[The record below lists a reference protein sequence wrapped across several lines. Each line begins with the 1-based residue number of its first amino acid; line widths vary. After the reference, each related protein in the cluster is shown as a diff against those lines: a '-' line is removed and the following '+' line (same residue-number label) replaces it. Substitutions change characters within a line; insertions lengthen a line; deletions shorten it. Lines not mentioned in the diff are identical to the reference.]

1 MNSVKPTTRLPL
13 LLPVLA
19 TGAVLTLAPVLTPA
33 ATAVTAAAAVTATAA
48 VTGVGVGALAA
59 AGVGVGALATAAVT
73 GADSIDTAGA
83 VAVGAVAEGAG
94 ATGGGFC
101 SRNALILEF
110 TVGLTVS
117 LLSVLDGLTVFSMIV
132 CTEPVF
138 FSLD

>member
-1 MNSVKPTTRLPL
+1 MNSVKPTTLLPL

-19 TGAVLTLAPVLTPA
+19 TGAVLTLAPVLTLA

-48 VTGVGVGALAA
+48 VV
-59 AGVGVGALATAAVT
+59 VGVGALATAAGT
-73 GADSIDTAGA
+73 GADSIDIGA
-83 VAVGAVAEGAG
+83 VTAVGAVAEGAG

-110 TVGLTVS
+110 IVGLTAS
-117 LLSVLDGLTVFSMIV
+117 LLSVLEGLTVFSMMV
-132 CTEPVF
+132 CTDPIF

>member
-1 MNSVKPTTRLPL
+1 MNSVNPTTRLPL

-19 TGAVLTLAPVLTPA
+19 TGAVLTLAPVLTLA
-33 ATAVTAAAAVTATAA
+33 ATAVTAAAVTATAA
-48 VTGVGVGALAA
+48 VV
-59 AGVGVGALATAAVT
+59 VGVGALATAAVVVGVGARASAAGT
-73 GADSIDTAGA
+73 GADSMDTVCA
-83 VAVGAVAEGAG
+83 VTAVGAVAEGAG

-117 LLSVLDGLTVFSMIV
+117 LLSVLEGLSMMV
-132 CTEPVF
+132 CTEPIF